1 MHWLSS
7 FLALIDQTSELGAS
21 RISPQLSSNTSP
33 WLLSWQLPSSIW
45 RLGWISQNVALH
57 WKKNMHHTP
66 WLECWWPIFW
76 PVASHKQIL
85 SLVLHG
91 HLMSWHSDLFA
102 HCDQSQQNALHKQ
115 SLHPCNLIC
124 LECNHQ
130 WIHYSKTKSPLHSH
144 VRSVSQEN
152 SLIKDSPKEYCMRTL
167 SNILDS
173 LFASASLIFRKE
185 ESRRS
190 VRISCRLDQ
199 VALKLR
205 CGVDFTFDYKIPK
218 CTFRKM
224 FVLFIQRKTKK
235 R

>member
-76 PVASHKQIL
+76 PVASHKQII

-91 HLMSWHSDLFA
+91 HLMSWQSDLFA

-130 WIHYSKTKSPLHSH
+130 WIHYSNKEPFTQSCEKCFSRKFIDQRFPQGILH
-144 VRSVSQEN
+144 EN
-152 SLIKDSPKEYCMRTL
+152 TQQYTWLSLCKH
-167 SNILDS
+167 
-173 LFASASLIFRKE
+173 
-185 ESRRS
+185 
-190 VRISCRLDQ
+190 ISDL
-199 VALKLR
+199 
-205 CGVDFTFDYKIPK
+205 
-218 CTFRKM
+218 
-224 FVLFIQRKTKK
+224 
-235 R
+235 